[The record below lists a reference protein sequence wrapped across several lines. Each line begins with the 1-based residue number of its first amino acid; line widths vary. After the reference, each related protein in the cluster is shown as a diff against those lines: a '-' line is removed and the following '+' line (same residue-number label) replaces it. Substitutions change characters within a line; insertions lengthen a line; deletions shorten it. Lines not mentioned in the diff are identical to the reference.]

1 MAQPDTED
9 ELKMFTSLFIYT
21 LPALPVSVHNTSEEN
36 ANAGLVNVQRRNVG
50 GRLAHPIVHG
60 RRAARSH
67 QTLCSLPAAT
77 AQGNAGTSA
86 ADPARNDVTRG
97 RRAVYNAHIYTLARS
112 PDSRRR
118 TSVPC
123 LRVCRPPDQ
132 FGRLASPPERQPAP
146 IVRAPSLSRLSQ
158 LGKGGAQMVGRL
170 RAFGSSS
177 QCSGTANL
185 GTQPCYILW
194 APHRYTAATEV
205 RKLLLGRSIIT
216 ISTDSPTQIFHYTNA
231 VSEDARGL
239 VYTLVE
245 QIPITLTWLAK
256 VKFD

>member
-9 ELKMFTSLFIYT
+9 ELKMFTSLFICT

-97 RRAVYNAHIYTLARS
+97 RRAVYNAHIRSRAAQTAVDAR
-112 PDSRRR
+112 
-118 TSVPC
+118 
-123 LRVCRPPDQ
+123 
-132 FGRLASPPERQPAP
+132 
-146 IVRAPSLSRLSQ
+146 PSLACVCVVLPINLADWHRRQNASQ
-158 LGKGGAQMVGRL
+158 LR
-170 RAFGSSS
+170 
-177 QCSGTANL
+177 
-185 GTQPCYILW
+185 
-194 APHRYTAATEV
+194 
-205 RKLLLGRSIIT
+205 
-216 ISTDSPTQIFHYTNA
+216 
-231 VSEDARGL
+231 
-239 VYTLVE
+239 
-245 QIPITLTWLAK
+245 
-256 VKFD
+256 